1 MNLYQI
7 SVISTGVIL
16 GHYLGENEDEAI
28 NAMHDDAKAAPE
40 QRNADDLR
48 AELTTVTC
56 TVTELEA
63 AWDHGRTEW
72 GLGGG
77 EPEDDNEE
85 LRFAPAERYGKTD
98 WQIYRWIDGEWEGMA
113 EQYTAEEMKGL
124 IDAL

>member
-28 NAMHDDAKAAPE
+28 NAMHDDARATPE

-48 AELTTVTC
+48 AELTTITC
-56 TVTELEA
+56 TVTQLEA
-63 AWDHGRTEW
+63 AWGHGRTEW
-72 GLGGG
+72 GFSGGD
-77 EPEDDNEE
+77 PEDDDEE
-85 LRFAPAERYGKTD
+85 LRFAPTERYDQTG
-98 WQIYRWIDGEWEGMA
+98 WQLYRWIEGSWEGMA
-113 EQYTAEEMKGL
+113 ERYTAEEIKEL